1 MSHLATFIREQRQ
14 VKPILLM
21 THVIYGYP
29 TIADSLQ
36 MMRTLLTKE
45 VAILEVQFP
54 FSDPVADG
62 PVITHACHQ
71 ALANQPSLAR
81 CLLDINALAEE
92 FPSSKVL
99 LMSYLNP
106 LLQFGFDKLAKAM
119 APGVS
124 GVIIPDLP
132 IDKHAMLK
140 PLVAAKIDPVWL
152 MIPGMGTAR
161 IKMVSEHAQ
170 GLIYCV
176 SRKGVTGK
184 SSDST
189 TAKQVLSKTL
199 NELKPLTDVP
209 VALGFGIASAEQIQ
223 EIIGQVDVAVV
234 GSALINAYIEGGLS
248 AFSEKVD
255 SLLAV

>member
-1 MSHLATFIREQRQ
+1 MSHLSAFIRQQRQ
-14 VKPILLM
+14 TKPILLM

-36 MMRTLLTKE
+36 MMRTLLTKK

-71 ALANQPSLAR
+71 ALANQPSLAQ
-81 CLLDINALAEE
+81 CLLDINALAQE

-106 LLQFGFDKLAKAM
+106 LLQFGFDNLAKAM

-132 IDKHAMLK
+132 IDQHSMLK
-140 PLVAAKIDPVWL
+140 PLVAANIDPVWL
-152 MIPGMGTAR
+152 MIPGMDTSR
-161 IKMVSEHAQ
+161 IKLVSEHAQ

-184 SSDST
+184 SSDSES
-189 TAKQVLSKTL
+189 AKQVLSKTL
-199 NELKPLTDVP
+199 DELKPLTDVP
-209 VALGFGIASAEQIQ
+209 VALGFGIGSREQIQ
-223 EIIGQVDVAVV
+223 DIIGKVDVAVV

-248 AFSEKVD
+248 AFEDKVD

>member
-1 MSHLATFIREQRQ
+1 MSHLAAFIREQRQ

-71 ALANQPSLAR
+71 ALENKPSLAQ

-132 IDKHAMLK
+132 IDQHAMLK

-152 MIPGMGTAR
+152 MIPAMDTAR

-189 TAKQVLSKTL
+189 TAKQVLSDTL

-209 VALGFGIASAEQIQ
+209 IALGFGIASAEQIQ

-248 AFSEKVD
+248 AFSDKVD
-255 SLLAV
+255 SLLAA